1 MYDLLGLLY
10 GEVIGSRGSIAV
22 RYLIVIY
29 NALHNSRRATLADA
43 LHRRRRRQ
51 RLPVRARIRITAI
64 DLTQHLCIT
73 PPRLG

>member
-10 GEVIGSRGSIAV
+10 GEVIGSRRSIAV
-22 RYLIVIY
+22 RYLIII
-29 NALHNSRRATLADA
+29 HNPLDDRRRATLADA

-51 RLPVRARIRITAI
+51 RLPVRARVGISAI